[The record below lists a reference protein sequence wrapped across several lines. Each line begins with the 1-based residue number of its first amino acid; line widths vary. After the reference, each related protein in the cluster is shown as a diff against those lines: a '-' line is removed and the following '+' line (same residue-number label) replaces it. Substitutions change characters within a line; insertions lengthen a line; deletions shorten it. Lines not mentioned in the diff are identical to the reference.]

1 MNMYKVIKPYGVAEK
16 GDIFEQKDGLY
27 VMEFTNEDYGKSMV
41 IDSNTA
47 DFLCKEGYLL
57 KVDKHGTKDTVATTL
72 DLIDSLT
79 KEYHDNL
86 TEVNEKADK
95 GELPACVAV
104 EARTVYYNLT
114 KVLNKI
120 KKELLDE

>member
-27 VMEFTNEDYGKSMV
+27 VMEFTDEDYSRSMV

-57 KVDKHGTKDTVATTL
+57 KVDEQHTEDTVATTL

-86 TEVNEKADK
+86 ADVNEKADK

-114 KVLNKI
+114 KVLNRI
-120 KKELLDE
+120 KKELLHE